1 MAVLGLVLGILALV
15 VAGAPLVS
23 GSVDPLILMAGNVW
37 FSLLVLVTA
46 ALGAVLSV
54 LGLRAAKRSGRA
66 KGKAIAG
73 LIVSIVPIAIML
85 ALYTYVFTRP
95 ADTAGETKVS
105 QEDVKDSLE
114 EALKAARQSTAK

>member
-95 ADTAGETKVS
+95 ADTAGETKAS

-114 EALKAARQSTAK
+114 EALKAARQSTTK